1 MMEWTYRRQP
11 SYILVGSLVDVL
23 PPPPG
28 KRKASQVI
36 DFVIFSIKNYVLAY
50 LHLSDQII
58 IFVFSGTWAVS

>member
-11 SYILVGSLVDVL
+11 SYILVGSLVAVL
-23 PPPPG
+23 PPPG
-28 KRKASQVI
+28 KSKVSQVI
-36 DFVIFSIKNYVLAY
+36 VIFSIKNYVLAY

>member
-11 SYILVGSLVDVL
+11 SYILVGSLVAVL
-23 PPPPG
+23 PPPG
-28 KRKASQVI
+28 KSKTSQVI